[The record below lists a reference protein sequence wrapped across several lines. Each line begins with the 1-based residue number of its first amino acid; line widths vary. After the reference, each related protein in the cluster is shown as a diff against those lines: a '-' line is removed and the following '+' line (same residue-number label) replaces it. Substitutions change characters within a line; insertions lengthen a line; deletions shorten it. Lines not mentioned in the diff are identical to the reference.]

1 MEAQETPPKSDRQGR
16 PPAIEP
22 SSPRFFLSA
31 AAAASPGSH
40 SRIAIAVDL
49 SDESA
54 NAVKWAVQNYLRPGD
69 AVVLLH
75 VRPTGV
81 LTAMIGAPSIFPSP
95 PPPSTTRD
103 RRCRRRSWRRTST
116 PSRPPRRS
124 HLSSSRSTLSRDM
137 CHEIKRLGLSAVIMG
152 SRGFG
157 ASRRSSKSR
166 LGSVSDYCV
175 HHCVCPVVVVRYPD
189 DGAGSDASGA
199 GGLLAAPRVNGS
211 ALPVEEVELPP
222 APEEEQAY
230 HDAVDEHKG

>member
-1 MEAQETPPKSDRQGR
+1 
-16 PPAIEP
+16 
-22 SSPRFFLSA
+22 
-31 AAAASPGSH
+31 
-40 SRIAIAVDL
+40 
-49 SDESA
+49 
-54 NAVKWAVQNYLRPGD
+54 
-69 AVVLLH
+69 
-75 VRPTGV
+75 
-81 LTAMIGAPSIFPSP
+81 MIGAPSTFPSP
-95 PPPSTTRD
+95 PPPSTTRY

-116 PSRPPRRS
+116 PSRPPRRRTSRS

-137 CHEIKRLGLSAVIMG
+137 CHEIERHGLSAVIMG
-152 SRGFG
+152 SRAFG

-199 GGLLAAPRVNGS
+199 GGLLAPRVNGS

-222 APEEEQAY
+222 APEEKQEY